1 MSQKEEKSQIE
12 QKPKREVKQKTVA
25 KQKSGKKIYTY
36 YTITSDKLTRK
47 LIKCP
52 RCGSFMG
59 LHKGKQPRWTCGS
72 CSYTDY
78 SGIERPTK

>member
-1 MSQKEEKSQIE
+1 MSQKEEK
-12 QKPKREVKQKTVA
+12 PKNEERPRKEDKQKTVA

-36 YTITSDKLTRK
+36 YVITGDKLTRK

-78 SGIERPTK
+78 SGIERLTK